1 MVTAEQTNNQAMSVD
16 FRVAKVMVD
25 GDVALPCID
34 PGD

>member
-1 MVTAEQTNNQAMSVD
+1 MVAAEQTNKQAISVD

-25 GDVALPCID
+25 GDVAVPCID